1 MKRTPRIRETNR
13 RQQTRT
19 PVQSLVF
26 YSSILPFALKTLQQ
40 LSLRVSSERLTVDRV
55 TLHHTYETIICW
67 WSAFTMPGRGHE
79 ESSIP
84 ILGRL
89 SPPIYFSSGAA
100 ARSSTSSSS
109 SSWWERTCL
118 EDTRRAENE
127 IFSSAVT
134 LSLSLLLH
142 AVFYPPSRSLPP
154 PRLAPFAPHAPLTCE
169 IHRAT
174 QSLRRLARY
183 LRLSPAGRALLLF
196 PVICCSSVSVAL
208 EPSNL
213 TRFTSPSQISA

>member
-1 MKRTPRIRETNR
+1 
-13 RQQTRT
+13 
-19 PVQSLVF
+19 
-26 YSSILPFALKTLQQ
+26 
-40 LSLRVSSERLTVDRV
+40 
-55 TLHHTYETIICW
+55 
-67 WSAFTMPGRGHE
+67 MPGRGHE

-89 SPPIYFSSGAA
+89 SPPIYFRAE
-100 ARSSTSSSS
+100 RPFVPPPSS

-142 AVFYPPSRSLPP
+142 AVFYPPPRSLPP
-154 PRLAPFAPHAPLTCE
+154 PRLAPFAPHAPLTRE

-183 LRLSPAGRALLLF
+183 LRLSPAGSALLLF
-196 PVICCSSVSVAL
+196 PVICCSSVSVVL
-208 EPSNL
+208 ESSNL